1 MIRHTL
7 KNFGWLTAT
16 VFLAIAIVV
25 IASTALQAQNAYSLS
40 ISEKEDKLANPTD
53 PMWDKWLMW
62 DLGYQRMVERN
73 APYLELTNDATSTSP
88 ITEFHITIGD
98 NNFNFGPVDGS
109 NLIKLGTTT
118 PGFNL
123 SATTLNGAGDELV
136 VTIGNGGLL
145 PNTSVRFEIKLDID
159 PAYAATYEASFG
171 ASLPDFRTVLFDMN
185 GIDVYSG
192 TTNPSTLDNSQV
204 FVNFTPGGKSTVS
217 TFEDETVPVGQF
229 FNNNIREYRTMDPV
243 LIFQVDGTQIPEPTS
258 FGLVLLGLAGFCLG
272 SRRRSAVA

>member
-1 MIRHTL
+1 MIRQTL
-7 KNFGWLTAT
+7 KNFGWLTAMATLVVT
-16 VFLAIAIVV
+16 VVALS
-25 IASTALQAQNAYSLS
+25 STAVQAQNDWSLS

-73 APYLELTNDATSTSP
+73 APYIELTNEATSTSP

-185 GIDVYSG
+185 GIDVYAG

-204 FVNFTPGGKSTVS
+204 FVNFTPGGQSTVA
-217 TFEDETVPVGQF
+217 TFEDEPVAAGQF
-229 FNNNIREYRTMDPV
+229 FNNNIREYRAMDPV
-243 LIFQVDGTQIPEPTS
+243 LIFQLDGTQIPEPTS